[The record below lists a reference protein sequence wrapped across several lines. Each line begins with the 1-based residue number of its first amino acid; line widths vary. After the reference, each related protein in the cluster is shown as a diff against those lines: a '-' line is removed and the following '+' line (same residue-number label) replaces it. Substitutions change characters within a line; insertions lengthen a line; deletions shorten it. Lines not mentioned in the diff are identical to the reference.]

1 MSPVEDIC
9 NYIRWGKALLEEG
22 TPGGEASAGELA
34 SLQRHCRRCLLSC
47 TGRGCGRWDY
57 FQHNWLCMA
66 HVSAI
71 NFCISFYSRNS

>member
-47 TGRGCGRWDY
+47 TG
-57 FQHNWLCMA
+57 
-66 HVSAI
+66 
-71 NFCISFYSRNS
+71 